1 MIDYNTYHM
10 SLYERVKYSIIGFIG
25 MFILGGLFYESIIIS
40 FMIGCLGIFYMPY
53 KNQLIIKERKKR
65 LKEQFKEA
73 LYALSSSI
81 SVGKSIELA
90 FVEAL
95 KDLRFIYYSEDVY
108 IIKEFEYIVRRISM
122 NESIENALLDFA
134 LRAEDED
141 ITNFTNVFITA
152 KRTGGNLV
160 EIMKY
165 TNTIINEKMEIMENI
180 EILVTNKKYEQ
191 KILALLVPFIILYL
205 RVFSS
210 GFLDVMYQTIKGR
223 IAMSIALALYI
234 ISFVVGKR
242 VVNIEV

>member
-1 MIDYNTYHM
+1 MEYNVYNMTLFEKVKD
-10 SLYERVKYSIIGFIG
+10 SLIGVLGLFFLALLFYDSITISLL
-25 MFILGGLFYESIIIS
+25 LGG
-40 FMIGCLGIFYMPY
+40 IGVLYVPY
-53 KNQLIIKERKKR
+53 KKKLIIKERKKK

-90 FVEAL
+90 FAEAL
-95 KDLRFIYYSEDVY
+95 NDLKLIYFDEEAY
-108 IIKEFEYIVRRISM
+108 IIKEFEYIVRKIAM
-122 NESIENALLDFA
+122 NESIESALLDFA

-152 KRTGGNLV
+152 KRSGGNIV

-180 EILVTNKKYEQ
+180 NILITNKKYEQ
-191 KILALLVPFIILYL
+191 RILALILPFIIIYL
-205 RVFSS
+205 KIFSS
-210 GFLDVMYQTIKGR
+210 DFLNIMYQTIKGR

-234 ISFVVGKR
+234 ISFIVSKKVI
-242 VVNIEV
+242 NIEV